1 MKLKKIV
8 ALTLA
13 ASMVMGMTGCA
24 KKEAPAGDTAAPAGD
39 AAAPAGDA
47 AAPAGDSASGEAGEV
62 INLQLALVDPETSPY
77 GKGAKKIAEE
87 VEKATNGR
95 IKITVNAGGS
105 LGGERDTVELAMSN
119 NLDIATAAN
128 SVLTNFITTCLRL
141 FSREPSTQR
150 RMHSATAGTLVIMK

>member
-62 INLQLALVDPETSPY
+62 INLQLALVDPETSP
-77 GKGAKKIAEE
+77 
-87 VEKATNGR
+87 
-95 IKITVNAGGS
+95 
-105 LGGERDTVELAMSN
+105 
-119 NLDIATAAN
+119 
-128 SVLTNFITTCLRL
+128 
-141 FSREPSTQR
+141 
-150 RMHSATAGTLVIMK
+150 

>member
-24 KKEAPAGDTAAPAGD
+24 KKEAPAGDT
-39 AAAPAGDA
+39 

-119 NLDIATAAN
+119 NLI
-128 SVLTNFITTCLRL
+128 SQRL
-141 FSREPSTQR
+141 QTPF
-150 RMHSATAGTLVIMK
+150 

>member
-24 KKEAPAGDTAAPAGD
+24 KKEAPAGDT
-39 AAAPAGDA
+39 AAPAGDA

-95 IKITVNAGGS
+95 MKEIRS
-105 LGGERDTVELAMSN
+105 SWQCP
-119 NLDIATAAN
+119 
-128 SVLTNFITTCLRL
+128 TTWISQRL
-141 FSREPSTQR
+141 QTPF
-150 RMHSATAGTLVIMK
+150 